1 MEGGATVI
9 LRLLENRAGWAALA
23 FCAPG
28 RRLAAMGIKGVAGSA
43 PLPFFIWGAR
53 EMFRSFRDTG
63 RSQ

>member
-28 RRLAAMGIKGVAGSA
+28 RRLAAMGIKGSGRFGPAPVLDLGST
-43 PLPFFIWGAR
+43 GSV
-53 EMFRSFRDTG
+53 RSFRDTG